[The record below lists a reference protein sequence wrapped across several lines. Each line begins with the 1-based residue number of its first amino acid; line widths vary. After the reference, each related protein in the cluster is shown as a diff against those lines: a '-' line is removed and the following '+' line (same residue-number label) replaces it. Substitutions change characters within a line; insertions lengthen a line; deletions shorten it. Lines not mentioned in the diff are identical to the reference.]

1 MWKTVR
7 SLFLMI
13 FGCALT
19 AAAFGLLI
27 LPQDFAAG
35 GVTGLAVL
43 LQQVIPLQL
52 SVLVFCCNAILFV
65 LGLVF
70 VGKAFVLRSLLS
82 LALFPVFLEVFSSM
96 NLLGALAVD
105 PFLSSVLAGC
115 ILGLGAGLVLL
126 GDGSNGGFDIVAVI
140 LHKKFHLPVS
150 PVMYLCDFSII
161 LAHTLFNSL
170 LDTAYGVVVVL
181 IASYLTNQILVH
193 GQSSGQLLIFSQ
205 HHEAIRQELLH
216 RQDVGMT
223 FLHGETGFRR
233 DSIEVIVTVVPYRK
247 VESVKRSIYQIDPTA
262 FVVMTPIHYVGG
274 RGYTL
279 ER

>member
-7 SLFLMI
+7 SLALMI
-13 FGCALT
+13 LGCALT
-19 AAAFGLLI
+19 SAAFGWLI

-35 GVTGLAVL
+35 GVTGLSVL
-43 LQQVIPLQL
+43 LQQIIPLPI
-52 SVLVFCCNAILFV
+52 SVLVFCCNVILFL
-65 LGLVF
+65 LGLIF
-70 VGKAFVLRSLLS
+70 VGKAFVLRSLLN
-82 LALFPVFLEVFSSM
+82 LALFPVFLE
-96 NLLGALAVD
+96 LLSRKNPLQMLSAD

-140 LHKKFHLPVS
+140 LHKKFRLPVS

-193 GQSSGQLLIFSQ
+193 GQSSGQLLVFTQ

-216 RQDVGMT
+216 RLDVGMT
-223 FLHGETGFRR
+223 FLQGETGFRR
-233 DSIEVIVTVVPYRK
+233 EPMQVIVTVVPYRK
-247 VESVKRSIYQIDPTA
+247 VEAVKRCIYQIDPTA
-262 FVVMTPIHYVGG
+262 FVVMNTIHYVGG